1 MNKHLKSTIAK
12 LAAIDKN
19 IGKAVTLPAVD
30 SWPQTMHQ
38 FDKISLWAIKAAL
51 ASRRPLLVRGEP
63 GTGKSQLARA
73 AAHVLGRAFAFEVV
87 HARSEYRDLQYSF
100 DAVSRL
106 GEAQALAASGGKQD
120 IQAALNPLKFLCPG
134 VLWWAFDWESAAK
147 QYAGSTHKTR
157 KPSTPEGW
165 GQEDGVVV
173 LIDEID
179 KADSDLP
186 NGLLETLG
194 NGMFTV
200 PHLHTGFTIGVS
212 PATPPPLVVITTNE
226 ERELPAAFIR
236 RCLVLYLEL
245 PEKKDKLIS
254 WLIGRGT
261 IHFHD
266 VCSEAVLKEA
276 AEQLWQ
282 DRKDALEKG
291 LPAPGQAEYLDILMA
306 VSGISEKEK
315 KQLEALE
322 AIRDFA
328 LKKNPKDNY

>member
-1 MNKHLKSTIAK
+1 MNERLKPAIAG
-12 LAAIDKN
+12 LETIDKN
-19 IGKAVTLPAVD
+19 IDAAITLPAVD
-30 SWPQTMHQ
+30 SWPQTMHL
-38 FDKISLWAIKAAL
+38 FDTECLWAIKAAL
-51 ASRRPLLVRGEP
+51 AAERPLLVRGEP

-87 HARSEYRDLQYSF
+87 HARSEYRDLQYTF

-106 GEAQALAASGGKQD
+106 GEAQALGAAGAEQD
-120 IQAALNPLKFLCPG
+120 IQAVLNPIRFLCPG

-147 QYAGSTHKTR
+147 QYAVSTHKAR
-157 KPSTPEGW
+157 KPSAPDGWTPE
-165 GQEDGVVV
+165 EGVAV

-200 PHLHTGFTIGVS
+200 PYLRTGSTIGVS
-212 PATPPPLVVITTNE
+212 PAIPPPLVVVTTNE

-236 RCLVLYLEL
+236 RCMVLYLEL
-245 PEKKDKLIS
+245 PGKKDELVS
-254 WLIGRGT
+254 WLIKRGR
-261 IHFHD
+261 IHFQG
-266 VCSEAVLKEA
+266 VCPDAVLQEA

-282 DRKDALEKG
+282 DRRDALEKG
-291 LPAPGQAEYLDILMA
+291 LPAPGQAEYLDILRA
-306 VSGISEKEK
+306 VSGISGKEK